1 MSRFCI
7 TLIPLGLRAP
17 IPCGGLHLSGSMAGT
32 PKKNKLLTVK
42 FHASELEELRAAAEQ
57 RQQPVS
63 VMVRQALRAAG
74 VPIAA

>member
-1 MSRFCI
+1 
-7 TLIPLGLRAP
+7 
-17 IPCGGLHLSGSMAGT
+17 MATT

-42 FHASELEELRAAAEQ
+42 FHASELDELRAAAEQ